1 MYSVLGNH
9 KTMTHRYTVNVI
21 HVYSGIIVFT
31 QHKLFL
37 YADDSAL
44 LTSSS
49 DVSEIEDVL
58 STELESVSEWL
69 VENCLSLHMIALAAL
84 MQLKKKSCVVKVL

>member
-21 HVYSGIIVFT
+21 HVYRGIIVFT